1 MTTEFI
7 VGLTYADRLNLAA
20 QARHEAIKTRF
31 NTEVAALTSLMG
43 PMSDGPEWPAGA
55 AWLAARHGRNACI
68 FSDGLS
74 DPWVERDKPETGLGL
89 EVFIESPDA
98 GIPADAPFAPLTALA
113 DTWLFPLIAEVSHT
127 LAGSEK
133 LCEKLLAG
141 ELLSLEFNIE
151 HIKDGRGRV
160 GALLSKPRQE
170 AADLTMPGGTVSLI
184 AATLLTL
191 DELKFLRGKGLA
203 GRLELADKLYAAG
216 VGHLS
221 LLHRPSVI

>member
-7 VGLTYADRLNLAA
+7 VGLTYADRLNLAS
-20 QARHEAIKTRF
+20 QARHDALKTRF
-31 NTEVAALTSLMG
+31 DSELAALTSLMG

-55 AWLAARHGRNACI
+55 AWLAARHGGNACI
-68 FSDGLS
+68 ISDGLS
-74 DPWVERDKPETGLGL
+74 DPWVERDKPETGLGV
-89 EVFIESPDA
+89 EVFIETPDA
-98 GIPADAPFAPLTALA
+98 GIASTAPLPKLA

-127 LAGSEK
+127 LAGYAR

-141 ELLSLEFNIE
+141 ELLSLEFNID

-160 GALLSKPRQE
+160 GALLSKPRQ
-170 AADLTMPGGTVSLI
+170 DSIGLSMPGGTVSLI
-184 AATLLTL
+184 AATLLTA

-221 LLHRPSVI
+221 LLHRPSVV

>member
-7 VGLTYADRLNLAA
+7 VGLTYADRLNLAT

-31 NTEVAALTSLMG
+31 NSDLAALTSLMG

-55 AWLAARHGRNACI
+55 AWLAARHGGNACI
-68 FSDGLS
+68 ISDGLS
-74 DPWVERDKPETGLGL
+74 DPWVERDKPETGLGV
-89 EVFIESPDA
+89 EVFIETPDA
-98 GIPADAPFAPLTALA
+98 GLAGDAPLTKLA

-127 LAGSEK
+127 LAGYAK

-141 ELLSLEFNIE
+141 ELLSLEFNID

-160 GALLSKPRQE
+160 GALLSKPRQA

-184 AATLLTL
+184 AATLLTVN
-191 DELKFLRGKGLA
+191 ELKFLRGKGPA
-203 GRLELADKLYAAG
+203 GRLELADNLYDAG

-221 LLHRPSVI
+221 LLHRPSVV